1 MTTITKEAVLRAAE
15 KSTPQE
21 ALKELFPEYFEE
33 DTLAIKEG
41 VFQLFCDDN
50 LVEFC
55 KKAKYDSILED
66 ISNGVRP
73 DKTGFQRDTLEVD
86 ELDQLKKIR
95 EGLKKLPVTITACL
109 KN

>member
-41 VFQLFCDDN
+41 VFQSFCDDN

-55 KKAKYDSILED
+55 KKAFGDSDAIQIAHGVEHNNKASLRSLVVNED
-66 ISNGVRP
+66 YRVVVRP
-73 DKTGFQRDTLEVD
+73 STLYPDYTTIEIH
-86 ELDQLKKIR
+86 KK
-95 EGLKKLPVTITACL
+95 
-109 KN
+109 

>member
-15 KSTPQE
+15 KSTPQD

-41 VFQLFCDDN
+41 VFQSFRDDN

-55 KKAKYDSILED
+55 KKAFGDSDAIKIANSVERNNKARFRSLVVNED
-66 ISNGVRP
+66 YRVVVRP
-73 DKTGFQRDTLEVD
+73 STLYPDYTTIEIH
-86 ELDQLKKIR
+86 KK
-95 EGLKKLPVTITACL
+95 
-109 KN
+109 